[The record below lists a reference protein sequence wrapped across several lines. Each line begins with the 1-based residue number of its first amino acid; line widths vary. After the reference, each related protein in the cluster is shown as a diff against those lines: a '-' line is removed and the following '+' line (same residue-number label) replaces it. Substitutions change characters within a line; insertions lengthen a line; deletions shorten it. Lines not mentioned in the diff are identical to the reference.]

1 MEKAGKLISGALC
14 WLIAAAAGILGFYYA
29 VLPGTLSAET
39 FGTVTGNFCGARV
52 TELSDGGCRY
62 TLCGMEIKPVELKV
76 KARKMLIPGGEP
88 FGIKLRT
95 DGVMVVSVNTGSPAE
110 KCGIRAGDIITSV
123 NGVEVG
129 TNSEIGE
136 AVQRSSECCTVIVRR
151 GNGEKQI
158 RLTDRKSVV

>member
-14 WLIAAAAGILGFYYA
+14 WLIAAAAGVLGFYYA

-52 TELSDGGCRY
+52 RELSDGGCRY

-110 KCGIRAGDIITSV
+110 KCGIRAGQIP
-123 NGVEVG
+123 
-129 TNSEIGE
+129 
-136 AVQRSSECCTVIVRR
+136 RSAKLFSAR
-151 GNGEKQI
+151 Q
-158 RLTDRKSVV
+158 SAAP

>member
-14 WLIAAAAGILGFYYA
+14 WLVAAAAGVLGFYYA

-52 TELSDGGCRY
+52 RELSGGGCRY

-95 DGVMVVSVNTGSPAE
+95 DGA
-110 KCGIRAGDIITSV
+110 
-123 NGVEVG
+123 
-129 TNSEIGE
+129 NSEIGE
-136 AVQRSSECCTVIVRR
+136 AVQR
-151 GNGEKQI
+151 
-158 RLTDRKSVV
+158 